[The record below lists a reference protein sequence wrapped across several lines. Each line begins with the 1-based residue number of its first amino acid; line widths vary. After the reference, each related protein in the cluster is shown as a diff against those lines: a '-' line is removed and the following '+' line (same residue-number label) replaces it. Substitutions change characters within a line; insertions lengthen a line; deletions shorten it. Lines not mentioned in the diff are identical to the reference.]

1 MAIERF
7 EELKGW
13 QAARELVQMVYA
25 STRQEPFARD
35 YRLRDQIQGA
45 AISIMANIAEG
56 FDCDSN
62 RETIRFL
69 GFARRSASEVQ
80 SLLYIA
86 LDLTYITQEEF
97 DRLYQQSQKAKG
109 LIGGFIRY
117 LRNNPDPRK
126 TQRTG

>member
-1 MAIERF
+1 MAIKRF

-13 QAARELVQMVYA
+13 QAVRELVQMVYS
-25 STRQEPFARD
+25 STQKEPLARD

-80 SLLYIA
+80 SLL
-86 LDLTYITQEEF
+86 
-97 DRLYQQSQKAKG
+97 
-109 LIGGFIRY
+109 
-117 LRNNPDPRK
+117 
-126 TQRTG
+126 